1 MFKLIIADDERL
13 IREALSTTID
23 WKKYD
28 IELTGICRNGIE
40 AYDMILDES
49 PDIVLTDIR
58 MPGMNGLDLIR
69 RTSEAGIPIQFILLS
84 GYGEFE
90 YAKTAMQFG
99 VKHYILKPYDDQQI
113 IDCIQQCKKD
123 CCQARLNTSL
133 GLEHFT
139 AQSNILHN
147 VMSSILNDCIC
158 QDKPLDTI
166 LANYEQYI
174 DFYFTSYKLLYVY
187 YLEFKD
193 LEQFLGL
200 IREYVK
206 TNMPQTIIYG
216 VYVNHT
222 LLLFFQ
228 NMGDSCKQFRGFIQQ
243 ISLPDQKVSLETQ
256 LTTYSSLKNLLEDAV
271 DKLKRFG
278 MIYYIN
284 NFHAIYTCNYNN
296 VISQLQALYTRML
309 QGGEESLTQVEE
321 LLNGINNIDFLKQL
335 TGNLLLK
342 ITASQPSQSTLEL
355 TNWLIQID
363 RETDLALL
371 KEMVTAKLR
380 DIIHTGLASAQ
391 YSSMTQQIF
400 EYVKKNL
407 QDPNLSL
414 KGIAENHLFMNV
426 DYVSKKFYKETGQKF
441 SHYLTEMRIQRAK
454 ALMTANPSTPIQAI
468 AVQIGCGNNPKYFS
482 QLFKKQEGI
491 TPTEFMGK

>member
-1 MFKLIIADDERL
+1 MFKLLIADDERL

-23 WKKYD
+23 WKMYD
-28 IELTGICRNGIE
+28 IELIGICRNGIE

-58 MPGMNGLDLIR
+58 MPGMSGLDLIR
-69 RTSEAGIPIQFILLS
+69 RTSEAGISIQFIILS
-84 GYGEFE
+84 GYSEFE

-113 IDCIQQCKKD
+113 IECIQQCKKD
-123 CCQARLNTSL
+123 CCQSRLNSTL

-139 AQSNILHN
+139 AQNNILHN

-158 QDKPLDTI
+158 QDKSLDSI
-166 LANYEQYI
+166 LDNYEQYI
-174 DFYFTSYKLLYVY
+174 DFYFTSYKLLHIY
-187 YLEFKD
+187 YLEFKNLD
-193 LEQFLGL
+193 QFLNL
-200 IREYVK
+200 IKEYVT
-206 TNMPQTIIYG
+206 TNMPMTIVYG
-216 VYVNHT
+216 VYVNNT

-228 NMGDSCKQFRGFIQQ
+228 NTGDSCTQFRRFIQQ
-243 ISLPDQKVSLETQ
+243 GSLSDQTVTLETQ
-256 LTTYSSLKNLLEDAV
+256 LTTYSSLKHLLEDAV

-296 VISQLQALYTRML
+296 VISQMQSLNTQILQN
-309 QGGEESLTQVEE
+309 GEQYLEQVEE
-321 LLNGINNIDFLKQL
+321 LLNGITNIDFLKQL
-335 TGNLLLK
+335 TSYLLLK
-342 ITASQPSQSTLEL
+342 ITASQPSQSTFEL
-355 TNWLIQID
+355 TNWLIQLEK
-363 RETDLALL
+363 ETDLTLL

-380 DIIHTGLASAQ
+380 EIINSGLTSAK
-391 YSSMTQQIF
+391 YSSMTQRIF
-400 EYVKKNL
+400 EYVKDNL

-414 KGIAENHLFMNV
+414 KRIAENHLFMNV
-426 DYVSKKFYKETGQKF
+426 DYVSKKFYRETGKKF
-441 SHYLTEMRIQRAK
+441 SHYLTEMRINRAK
-454 ALMTANPSTPIQAI
+454 ELMKANPQTSLQTI

-491 TPTEFMGK
+491 TPTEFLGK